1 MRRRKNLFPG
11 ISEAD
16 DLTTECTESRAHKES
31 ELERAIA
38 ERIGDDSHRWVDIE
52 FIYRDERGSYYQILD
67 VHHNLTSLDENARIA
82 LDEVTRE
89 WGLTLQEEMT
99 AGNGLV
105 FQTLT
110 LHSEE
115 PSEHRKLVETILD
128 RVYKVEF
135 TSIAIS
141 QVDGESG

>member
-1 MRRRKNLFPG
+1 MRRRKTPSSW
-11 ISEAD
+11 IDETD
-16 DLTTECTESRAHKES
+16 DLTTEGTESRAYQEE

-52 FIYRDERGSYYQILD
+52 FIYRDELGSYYQILD
-67 VHHNLTSLDENARIA
+67 VHHNLTSLDESARIA

-89 WGLTLQEEMT
+89 WGLTLQEEIT

-115 PSEHRKLVETILD
+115 PSEHRKLVEAILQ

-135 TSIAIS
+135 DSIEVS